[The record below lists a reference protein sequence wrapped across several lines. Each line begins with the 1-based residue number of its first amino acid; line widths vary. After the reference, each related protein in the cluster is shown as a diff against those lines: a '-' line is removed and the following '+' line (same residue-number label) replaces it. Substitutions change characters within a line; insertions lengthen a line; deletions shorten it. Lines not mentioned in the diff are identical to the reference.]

1 MHGTSV
7 VVATALVAYLLLATV
22 QCKSLEHAEK
32 EESANAMFCNT
43 ATWYNCQQT
52 TVYIPYDKICDKAY
66 DCHYGDD
73 ESVEACASK
82 YSS

>member
-1 MHGTSV
+1 MQGTSV
-7 VVATALVAYLLLATV
+7 VVATALVAYLLLATA

-43 ATWYNCQQT
+43 ATWYNCKET
-52 TVYIPYDKICDKAY
+52 TVYIPHSKTCDTVF

-73 ESVEACASK
+73 ESAETCASK